1 MFYELIQFYLA
12 PTTEAGI
19 GKSLIRFD
27 EDAAENF
34 AFSQNDLEAACE
46 YLTPYGLE
54 ELTGWLHKAIDE
66 RAAFCRYWIQ
76 FASMKKAE
84 TLYGVLTDIDWTLAA
99 NITRKECCHYHAASI
114 MVPYGGR

>member
-1 MFYELIQFYLA
+1 MHPLKAMLEKAQILGVESLDKDELRALPLLCVFYELIQFYLA

-46 YLTPYGLE
+46 
-54 ELTGWLHKAIDE
+54 
-66 RAAFCRYWIQ
+66 
-76 FASMKKAE
+76 
-84 TLYGVLTDIDWTLAA
+84 
-99 NITRKECCHYHAASI
+99 
-114 MVPYGGR
+114 